1 VCTVLSNSNKVS
13 GNTFQDAIVPPNCLG
28 TGSEASLLF
37 HLQTTS
43 KLISEIRVSFPVE
56 FKELHGLV

>member
-1 VCTVLSNSNKVS
+1 MLE
-13 GNTFQDAIVPPNCLG
+13 VPPSCLG

-43 KLISEIRVSFPVE
+43 KLISEIRVSFTVE
-56 FKELHGLV
+56 FKELHGLM